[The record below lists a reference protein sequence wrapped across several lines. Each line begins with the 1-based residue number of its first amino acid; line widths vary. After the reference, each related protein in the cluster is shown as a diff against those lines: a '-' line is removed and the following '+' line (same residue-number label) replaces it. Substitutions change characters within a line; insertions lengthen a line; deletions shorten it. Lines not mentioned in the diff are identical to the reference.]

1 MKRLVLSLS
10 FVCAAALLAAAPA
23 LAADANPSASPSA
36 VPGQL
41 TYTVW
46 GYKWDGRQYVRQT
59 AYDFN
64 TADVQKAA
72 DYAAQINR
80 CAGWTATTNLP
91 AQYSTYVHFPAI
103 SIGGRTIYLPSMT
116 IRLPRGAQRN
126 VQSGDTASTPS
137 YDDSQAMQDSLNLQN
152 MINTQDMISTQNML
166 NTQDMINN
174 QIRNNNI
181 QDMVNTQNMINTQ
194 NAIDA
199 QNAANAQM
207 NNP

>member
-1 MKRLVLSLS
+1 MKRLVLSLAL
-10 FVCAAALLAAAPA
+10 VCTSSLLSGASA
-23 LAADANPSASPSA
+23 LAADPAPSASPTVIPSQ
-36 VPGQL
+36 P

-59 AYDFN
+59 AYDFS
-64 TADVQKAA
+64 TTDVKQAA

-91 AQYSTYVHFPAI
+91 APYSTSAFAGGPGFR
-103 SIGGRTIYLPSMT
+103 IGGQTLYLPFMS
-116 IRLPRGAQRN
+116 IRLPRGQQWN
-126 VQSGDTASTPS
+126 VGSSNVDSTS
-137 YDDSQAMQDSLNLQN
+137 NFDNNDNSQAIQDSLNLQN
-152 MINTQDMISTQNML
+152 MINTQDAINTQNML
-166 NTQDMINN
+166 NTQNMINN
-174 QIRNNNI
+174 M